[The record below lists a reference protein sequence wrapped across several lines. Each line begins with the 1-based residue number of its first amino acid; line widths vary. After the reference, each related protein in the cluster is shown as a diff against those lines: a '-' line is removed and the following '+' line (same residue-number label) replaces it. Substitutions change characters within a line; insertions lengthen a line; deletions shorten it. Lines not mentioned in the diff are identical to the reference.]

1 MGHGVA
7 VEACSVCKAAGYWQH
22 HGRVRGRIGVPR
34 GIALPTAE
42 DGVTCLA
49 SIRRF
54 VVDTQD
60 WHRCI
65 QQVLFV
71 LEHVC
76 YE

>member
-49 SIRRF
+49 RLSPSQLAGERLQRAMQRVSARRE
-54 VVDTQD
+54 D
-60 WHRCI
+60 
-65 QQVLFV
+65 L
-71 LEHVC
+71 
-76 YE
+76 